1 MKESKSGISKTSVP
15 KEVLVELNG
24 GAWKVAAADFFCAMM
39 ALFMVLWI
47 IGQDESKLAESV
59 QLFQNPFRYME
70 SGQSSDSPIDMGGTA
85 ADTRETQSGKE
96 ESGLGDNSIDYVKS
110 VVQEF
115 LKYLNVETDAEDS
128 PVKVTVT
135 SDGLRLAVFNR
146 DHKPLFE
153 GDSTQFTPW
162 GNLVMQNISWIT
174 EQHPMRIRIDAHIGE
189 ELEKSENPE
198 YGPWELSSDRA
209 NAVRRALIY
218 YALDPKKIERVTGF
232 GAANP
237 KEEDAE
243 AIESVSRIEISM
255 AP

>member
-1 MKESKSGISKTSVP
+1 MKDPE
-15 KEVLVELNG
+15 KELRGHPVDEGAVVELHG

-47 IGQDESKLAESV
+47 IGQDEASLSESV

-70 SGQSSDSPIDMGGTA
+70 SGQSSDSPIDMGGSS
-85 ADTRETQSGKE
+85 ADTREAQSGKAE
-96 ESGLGDNSIDYVKS
+96 NSMGDNSIDYVKT

-115 LKYLNVETDAEDS
+115 LQYLNVETDAEDS

-135 SDGLRLAVFNR
+135 SDGLRLQVFNR
-146 DHKPLFE
+146 SHKPLFE

-174 EQHPMRIRIDAHIGE
+174 EQHPMRIRIDAHIGD
-189 ELEKSENPE
+189 ELKDEAEPE

-209 NAVRRALIY
+209 NAVRRALVY

-237 KEEDAE
+237 KEGDDDTV
-243 AIESVSRIEISM
+243 ESVSRIEISM

>member
-1 MKESKSGISKTSVP
+1 MKAVDQRPLPDETHEETWVK
-15 KEVLVELNG
+15 LHG

-47 IGQDESKLAESV
+47 IGQDEASLSESV

-70 SGQSSDSPIDMGGTA
+70 SGQSSDSPIDMGGSS
-85 ADTRETQSGKE
+85 ADTRESQSGKDE
-96 ESGLGDNSIDYVKS
+96 AGLGDNSIDYVKT

-115 LKYLNVETDAEDS
+115 LRYLNVETDADDS
-128 PVKVTVT
+128 PVKVMVT
-135 SDGLRLAVFNR
+135 SDGLRLSVFNR

-174 EQHPMRIRIDAHIGE
+174 EQHPMRIRIDAHIGD
-189 ELEKSENPE
+189 ELEDPDNVE

-209 NAVRRALIY
+209 NAVRRALVY

-232 GAANP
+232 GDANP
-237 KEEDAE
+237 EEEGED
-243 AIESVSRIEISM
+243 SVSRIEISM

>member
-1 MKESKSGISKTSVP
+1 MKDSQKIHPQQYPADCVIE
-15 KEVLVELNG
+15 ELNG

-47 IGQDESKLAESV
+47 IGQDEASLSESV

-70 SGQSSDSPIDMGGTA
+70 SGQSSDSPIDMGGSA
-85 ADTRETQSGKE
+85 ADTREKQSGKDTE
-96 ESGLGDNSIDYVKS
+96 GLGDNSIDYVKT

-115 LKYLNVETDAEDS
+115 LQYLNIETDVEDS
-128 PVKVTVT
+128 SVEVMVT

-174 EQHPMRIRIDAHIGE
+174 EQYPMRVRIDAHIGE
-189 ELEKSENPE
+189 ELVDTENKDN

-209 NAVRRALIY
+209 NAVRRALVY

-232 GAANP
+232 GSANP
-237 KEEDAE
+237 SERGES
-243 AIESVSRIEISM
+243 SVSRIEISM